1 MKAVIYTA
9 GMHTLVRKMRTVS
22 TIVALAALGV
32 SAVPA
37 SPAPS
42 LKRLDGINELKAW
55 FNAGVGRP
63 RLILLL
69 SPT

>member
-1 MKAVIYTA
+1 MKPVIYTA
-9 GMHTLVRKMRTVS
+9 AMHTLVRRIRAAS
-22 TIVALAALGV
+22 TIVALAALCV

-37 SPAPS
+37 APAPS